1 MQEKTDEKGKMS
13 DEKILLD
20 ECRGLGY
27 NTRCQCD
34 GLSPNGK
41 ATDSDS
47 VIVKVRILLPK
58 FSADSENSGF
68 FYFHGQRAKRTCRHG
83 QLAAAARLKVPCP
96 HRGTVTYISSSGA
109 CWAIYA
115 SREPRSIKEGTTPSL
130 VMQNP
135 AAKVAIRTACR
146 RLRPFWR

>member
-1 MQEKTDEKGKMS
+1 MGELQEKTDEKGKIS

-47 VIVKVRILLPK
+47 VIVKVRILLAQLKIRSFLQIQRTPD
-58 FSADSENSGF
+58 FFIFTGSGPSG
-68 FYFHGQRAKRTCRHG
+68 HAG
-83 QLAAAARLKVPCP
+83 AASWRLPRGLKSHARIGEL
-96 HRGTVTYISSSGA
+96 
-109 CWAIYA
+109 
-115 SREPRSIKEGTTPSL
+115 RSISAVPGLAGRYTLPENRGRSKKE
-130 VMQNP
+130 
-135 AAKVAIRTACR
+135 R
-146 RLRPFWR
+146 RPLS

>member
-1 MQEKTDEKGKMS
+1 MGKLQEKTDEKGKMS

-47 VIVKVRILLPK
+47 VIVKVRILLAQLKIRSFLQVQRTP
-58 FSADSENSGF
+58 DF
-68 FYFHGQRAKRTCRHG
+68 FIFAGSM
-83 QLAAAARLKVPCP
+83 V
-96 HRGTVTYISSSGA
+96 
-109 CWAIYA
+109 
-115 SREPRSIKEGTTPSL
+115 IKKIL
-130 VMQNP
+130 
-135 AAKVAIRTACR
+135 
-146 RLRPFWR
+146 